1 MTLALRGFYAVLDRP
16 DDDEALARA
25 LLAHACAL
33 QIRLKPR
40 GSAASADAS
49 EVVRVARMAR
59 ALCTEHGVPLIINDR
74 LDVALS
80 VGADGVHLGQTDL
93 PLADARASARGR
105 VFIGIS
111 THDLAQVAAA
121 RDGGADYLGFG
132 PVLATGTKAN
142 PDALQGLEGL
152 RAAVME
158 ARDLPIVAI
167 GGLNPA
173 VARAVYATGA
183 ACICAIGAVNDA
195 PDVASAARSLRMA
208 ATDIAHDSR
217 L

>member
-1 MTLALRGFYAVLDRP
+1 MTVALRGFYAVLDR
-16 DDDEALARA
+16 DDEALART

-33 QIRLKPR
+33 QVRLKPR
-40 GSAASADAS
+40 GSPVPADAS
-49 EVVRVARMAR
+49 EIVRVARMAR
-59 ALCTEHGVPLIINDR
+59 ALCSERGVPLVINDR
-74 LDVALS
+74 LDIALA

-93 PLADARASARGR
+93 PLADARAIARGR

-152 RAAVME
+152 RAAVTC
-158 ARDLPIVAI
+158 AGTLPVVAI
-167 GGLNPA
+167 GGLTPG

-183 ACICAIGAVNDA
+183 ACICAIGSVNDA
-195 PDVASAARSLRMA
+195 LDVAYAARSLRMESA
-208 ATDIAHDSR
+208 DIAHDSR